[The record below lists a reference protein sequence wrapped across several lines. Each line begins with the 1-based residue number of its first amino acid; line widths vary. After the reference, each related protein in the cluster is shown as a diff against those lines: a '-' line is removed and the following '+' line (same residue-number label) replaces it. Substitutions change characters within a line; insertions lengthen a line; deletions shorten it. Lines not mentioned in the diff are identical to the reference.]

1 MHDRER
7 LLHVDGISLS
17 FSGLKALDG
26 VSLAVADHELVGVIG
41 PNGSG
46 KSTLF
51 NVISGLYRADQGRIG
66 FDGEPIQNL
75 APAEIVRLGLARTFQ
90 NKRLFGSMSA
100 LDNVAVAALREQEGS
115 ALGDVLGL
123 ARSREGRRASLD
135 LASHCLSRVGLS
147 SSSHILARDLSFGAQ
162 NRLEIA
168 RALAMRPKLLLLDEP
183 AAGLNAEERTQLR
196 TLINQMFES
205 GMSILLVEHDVRLV
219 TGLCSRVIAI
229 DHGITIADG
238 RPSDVVA
245 DPRVQEA
252 YFGPEDD
259 LDGDVGS

>member
-1 MHDRER
+1 MREHEG
-7 LLHVDGISLS
+7 LLHVDSISLS
-17 FSGLKALDG
+17 FSGLRALDG
-26 VSLAVADHELVGVIG
+26 VSLAVDEHELVGVIG

-51 NVISGLYRADQGRIG
+51 NVISGIYRADEGRIDFG
-66 FDGEPIQNL
+66 GKSIQNL
-75 APAEIVRLGLARTFQ
+75 ALAEIVSLGLARTFQ

-100 LDNVAVAALREQEGS
+100 LDNVAVAALREQQGT

-123 ARSREGRRASLD
+123 ARSRGGRRASLD
-135 LASHCLSRVGLS
+135 LASDCLSRVGLS

-168 RALAMRPKLLLLDEP
+168 RAMAMRPKLLLLDEP
-183 AAGLNAEERTQLR
+183 AAGLNVEERRDLQ
-196 TLINQMFES
+196 TLIHHMFES
-205 GMSILLVEHDVRLV
+205 GISILLVEHDVRLV

-259 LDGDVGS
+259 LDDDIAS